1 MYMYR
6 VKMKT
11 ISVYGKECRHTMF
24 MDGLHHVCVCV
35 CVRVCGAQKHLFIH
49 AYVLACV
56 WLCVS
61 CTGQLQSYKKKLSV
75 ECHT

>member
-1 MYMYR
+1 MCLSECLCGHIHVGTYMYMYR

-11 ISVYGKECRHTMF
+11 NSVYGKECRPTICLW
-24 MDGLHHVCVCV
+24 MDCIVC
-35 CVRVCGAQKHLFIH
+35 VCGAQKQLFIH

-61 CTGQLQSYKKKLSV
+61 CTGQL
-75 ECHT
+75 